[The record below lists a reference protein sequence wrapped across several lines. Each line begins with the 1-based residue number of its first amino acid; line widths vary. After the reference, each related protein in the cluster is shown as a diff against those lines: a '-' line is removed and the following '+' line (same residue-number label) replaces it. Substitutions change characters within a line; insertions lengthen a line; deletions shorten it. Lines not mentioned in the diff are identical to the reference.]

1 MAEIGQGGQPLLV
14 LADPS
19 LDGVVVRRN
28 LTLDEVIVCIRGDS
42 QRRLI
47 AEGTP
52 GSWGMSYSLVKWAW
66 VVHWST
72 HYRGHNKP
80 VWGQRQGTSVPR
92 GRKMNNKAEEHSK
105 VGSSTFYNQEITV
118 VHRLT
123 C

>member
-19 LDGVVVRRN
+19 LDGVVLRRN
-28 LTLDEVIVCIRGDS
+28 MALDEVIVYIRGDS

-52 GSWGMSYSLVKWAW
+52 GSWGMSYSLVRWAW
-66 VVHWST
+66 VVPRST
-72 HYRGHNKP
+72 HYRGHNKH
-80 VWGQRQGTSVPR
+80 VCSQSQGTSIPR

-105 VGSSTFYNQEITV
+105 VGSSAFQNQEITI